1 MMVRLGGI
9 LHYYAGALL
18 ALLLIG
24 SGRARRARREALS
37 QGVITA
43 IGFHKPNSRLFL
55 RCIVWLI
62 KNGYTFIA
70 ADEVVE
76 FLHRGKPVPRGAA
89 WLSFDDGWK
98 ELGEVLPLVRRLHLP
113 VTLFIPSGVVGG
125 DGSFP
130 WLHNAAHPSFSARQ
144 AARKAAS
151 RPPDSRDA
159 LTMVELTKIAAYPE
173 VTIGAHSV
181 THPVMPDCN
190 DENLRFEIAECRRA
204 LGSWTGQSVTCFA
217 YPEGKFD
224 GRERRLLI
232 ESGYELAVTTRSAF
246 LTRDTDCYLAPRFI
260 AGDDVSFPQA
270 ICSMLGIW
278 RPVADPLKEVRKRM
292 ARALR
297 GAGPVA
303 VIRAAE
309 LQAEDHGAAT
319 ACCVEEDDS

>member
-1 MMVRLGGI
+1 M
-9 LHYYAGALL
+9 
-18 ALLLIG
+18 
-24 SGRARRARREALS
+24 
-37 QGVITA
+37 
-43 IGFHKPNSRLFL
+43 
-55 RCIVWLI
+55 
-62 KNGYTFIA
+62 
-70 ADEVVE
+70 D
-76 FLHRGKPVPRGAA
+76 
-89 WLSFDDGWK
+89 
-98 ELGEVLPLVRRLHLP
+98 
-113 VTLFIPSGVVGG
+113 
-125 DGSFP
+125 
-130 WLHNAAHPSFSARQ
+130 
-144 AARKAAS
+144 
-151 RPPDSRDA
+151 
-159 LTMVELTKIAAYPE
+159 ELTTIAAYPE

-190 DENLRFEIAECRRA
+190 DENLRFEIAECKRA
-204 LGSWTGQSVTCFA
+204 LESWTGQSVTCFA

-278 RPVADPLKEVRKRM
+278 RPVADPLKELRKRM

-309 LQAEDHGAAT
+309 LQARRPRGRHGVLCSRKTIHDHAHRSRRRRFPDQLCPAFDGRAAPDGAGSGGGPMQRVRRRSERT
-319 ACCVEEDDS
+319 RRSRKFWSC

>member
-1 MMVRLGGI
+1 MIVRLAGL

-24 SGRARRARREALS
+24 SGRARRAQRKALS

-43 IGFHKPNSRLFL
+43 IGFHKPNPRLFL

-70 ADEVVE
+70 ADDVVD
-76 FLHRGKPVPRGAA
+76 FLHRGKSVPRGAV

-98 ELGEVLPLVRRLHLP
+98 ELAEVLPLVRRLHLP
-113 VTLFIPSGVVGG
+113 VTLFIPSGVVAG

-130 WLHNAAHPSFSARQ
+130 WLHNATHPSFSARQ
-144 AARKAAS
+144 AARRAAS

-159 LTMVELTKIAAYPE
+159 LTRDALTMEELMTIAAYPE
-173 VTIGAHSV
+173 VSIGAHSV
-181 THPVMPDCN
+181 THPVMPYCN
-190 DENLRFEIAECRRA
+190 DKSLRFEIAECKRA
-204 LGSWTGQSVTCFA
+204 LESWTPKSVTCFA

-224 GRERRLLI
+224 GRERPLLI

-278 RPVADPLKEVRKRM
+278 RQVADPLKALRIRV

-297 GAGPVA
+297 GAGRVA
-303 VIRAAE
+303 VIHAPGPEARE
-309 LQAEDHGAAT
+309 RRLSQ
-319 ACCVEEDDS
+319 